1 MRVLV
6 IEPGKSPEMREIENN
21 LETKQRIVGG
31 WIEAVYPFDDPVA
44 LICNEEGKHLGLPY
58 NRALRHPETG
68 EVYDIIAGTFILCAA
83 SPESENFDSLDDV
96 MLEKYTEYFAHPEVF
111 LSVNG
116 SLMVLRM

>member
-6 IEPGKSPEMREIENN
+6 IEPGKSPEIREIENN

-58 NRALRHPETG
+58 SRALRHPETG

-83 SPESENFDSLDDV
+83 SPESENFDSLDDA
-96 MLEKYTEYFAHPEVF
+96 MLAKYTEYFAHPEVF